1 MTHTTRAVTA
11 CLLLALMGSASALTL
26 GRTTTPPQPEQPT
39 EQPNEKPNEKPIE
52 KPTEAQPAPAESGQP
67 GQSGRPGGGA
77 LGGPRVV
84 ENTPIPT
91 LIERDAAG
99 RLVRLE
105 ERPETAA
112 IRKLKLDE
120 PTRAAIDKALVARS
134 ARLSQVL
141 QENYALFLELQ
152 GARQAGLGRDGEAGR
167 KTLENIRTLRDAAT
181 DLFDPPLRQSLG
193 GLLSAE
199 LRSQFDRMVDQ
210 YREALMAEPP
220 QEGRRPRPAGAVGGR
235 MAEQRYETEM
245 VLREIAR
252 TLNTEVEMRREQTD
266 ALVAAVGADPE
277 QEAEIRRII
286 RTNNEGSLG
295 NPEKARANRD
305 KAMREVFTVL
315 RPEQREALTK
325 YLRENRRGG
334 RSAERTDAPAPSAT
348 PSDAPAPVTP
358 MTDR

>member
-39 EQPNEKPNEKPIE
+39 EKPNEKPNE

-67 GQSGRPGGGA
+67 GQSGRPGGA

-167 KTLENIRTLRDAAT
+167 KTLENIRTLREAAT

-286 RTNNEGSLG
+286 RCSV
-295 NPEKARANRD
+295 AC
-305 KAMREVFTVL
+305 
-315 RPEQREALTK
+315 Q
-325 YLRENRRGG
+325 
-334 RSAERTDAPAPSAT
+334 
-348 PSDAPAPVTP
+348 
-358 MTDR
+358 